1 MIQAEEYDVKGELHA
16 CVWKRMLMTASRVSG
31 MSPAG

>member
-16 CVWKRMLMTASRVSG
+16 CLWNRMILTASKVSC